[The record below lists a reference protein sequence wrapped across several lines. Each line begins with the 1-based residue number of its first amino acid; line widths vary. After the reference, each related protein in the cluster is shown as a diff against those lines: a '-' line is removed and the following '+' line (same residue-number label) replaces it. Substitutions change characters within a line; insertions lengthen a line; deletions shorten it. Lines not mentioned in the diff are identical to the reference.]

1 MSARRNK
8 KNKKYLIITVV
19 ITVEYNKFE
28 LGNNYLMNQV
38 VFQEKNIE
46 DQKST
51 QIIFDTSNLGLI
63 EYIRK
68 NIKSLHNSRYALYFF
83 VKNSLFYRYRRSN
96 LGFLWNLLNPLLMM
110 VVMGAAFA
118 MVFQRDIKSYMIYL
132 FAGLAPFQF
141 LNSAIVSACMSMVTN
156 EKFIKKV
163 SLPKIFFPLVSVT
176 IEFVNFIFMIISLY
190 IVALFIGA
198 KFHSAIFLLPVAFL
212 ILFIFSFASGTILS
226 ICYVYFRDLGN
237 ILNVIFRAFFYIT
250 PILYPEDRVPP
261 SLHMIF
267 KLNPLNYY
275 VYLVKHLILG
285 DLTLTTTDWIIPTL
299 MAIVLMIIGLVFLMK
314 MDRNIVYR
322 L

>member
-1 MSARRNK
+1 MNQAIYQENDIENK
-8 KNKKYLIITVV
+8 KITQV
-19 ITVEYNKFE
+19 ITN
-28 LGNNYLMNQV
+28 
-38 VFQEKNIE
+38 
-46 DQKST
+46 S
-51 QIIFDTSNLGLI
+51 SNLGLI
-63 EYIRK
+63 EYLRK
-68 NIKSLHNSRYALYFF
+68 NIKNLHSSRYALYFF

-110 VVMGAAFA
+110 IVMGAAFA
-118 MVFQRDIKSYMIYL
+118 MVFERDIKSYMIYL

-141 LNSAIVSACMSMVTN
+141 LNSAIVGACMSMVNN

-190 IVALFIGA
+190 VVALFIGA
-198 KFHSAIFLLPVAFL
+198 KFHSAILLLPLAFI
-212 ILFIFSFASGTILS
+212 ILFLFSFSSGLILS

-250 PILYPEDRVPP
+250 PILYPEDRVPE
-261 SLHMIF
+261 SLHLIF
-267 KLNPLNYY
+267 KLNPLNYF

-285 DLTLTTTDWIIPTL
+285 DLTLTAMDWITPTL
-299 MAIVLMIIGLVFLMK
+299 MSIILLIFGLIFLMK